1 MIKLYFNVSSIFTES
16 FYNNIVDIIIMISL
30 DIIIRRSLSISI
42 VWLMKLISTKH
53 NNWFFFLNIIDSFS
67 LHKPSFLHKFEYQIQ
82 FRYRRVSKSKKF
94 WYQQVK
100 NAQPGVS

>member
-42 VWLMKLISTKH
+42 V
-53 NNWFFFLNIIDSFS
+53 
-67 LHKPSFLHKFEYQIQ
+67 
-82 FRYRRVSKSKKF
+82 
-94 WYQQVK
+94 
-100 NAQPGVS
+100 